1 MSRVLL
7 VEDDPGNRRILENRL
22 SGSGHE
28 VAVAET
34 GAQGL
39 SLARETRFDLVLVSA
54 ELKSGVDGFEV
65 CRRTKAL
72 PESVRPGILLYCE
85 QSPVPEVIERGYQA
99 GSDAFVT
106 RPDLPGLEHV
116 LQVLGRQR
124 ARVAELEGEIAR
136 LSDPK
141 RRSET
146 GATPVPPRERAAK
159 DGEDRAGALREFAS
173 GRPEGVLVVDAEGT
187 VRHADRGACE
197 LFGGSIEG
205 RHLGDLAPA
214 SGLEAF
220 VRDSRLETREGFRF
234 DLAARKGHP
243 GRSLTAT
250 VVPLVVHSGNPDS
263 EIRVVLLHDAARRR
277 LAAEVLRLQDPS
289 LARQEL
295 GPLLEAAREAYR
307 PHTMVGASPAT
318 ADLRRSLAA
327 WSRTDAP
334 VLLVGERGTGKERA
348 ARILHY
354 SGPSSGAF
362 VQISC
367 GAFSPE
373 NLELELFG
381 RVRGASPGAL
391 ADRPGLFHLAQDGTL
406 YLDEIAEAP
415 IQTQERILKFLEEGV
430 VSRVGTAKSERLG
443 VRLLLSTSAPLEGR
457 VREGRFSQGLLRRLE
472 GSALVLPPLGERL
485 EDVPMLV
492 RHYLGYFGTSRGVLD
507 IDDDALAVLC
517 RHAWRGNV
525 SELVDCI
532 EQSCATAGGESIG
545 VADLPKMV
553 GDPKRAPGAHDVIPA
568 LPPTR
573 ATRAGG
579 RLGSTQVGSTQVGS
593 APAGNTQPGYIQD
606 ARTERAIPRGIAPSR
621 EIRPWDITDED
632 PICLELY
639 ERKALLRALDRVGGD
654 RLAAAR
660 LLNVGK
666 STLYRKLKQFGIA

>member
-7 VEDDPGNRRILENRL
+7 VEDEPGNRRILENRL
-22 SGSGHE
+22 SSNGHE
-28 VAVAET
+28 VAVAES

-39 SLARETRFDLVLVSA
+39 SLARESRFDLVLVSA

-65 CRRTKAL
+65 CRRTRAL
-72 PESVRPGILLYCE
+72 PEGIRPGILLYCE
-85 QSPVPEVIERGYQA
+85 QSPVPEVIERGYKA
-99 GSDAFVT
+99 GTDAFVT

-116 LQVLGRQR
+116 LQVIGRQR
-124 ARVAELEGEIAR
+124 ARVAELEEEVAR

-141 RRSET
+141 RRPEAAS
-146 GATPVPPRERAAK
+146 AAAPARDRAAK
-159 DGEDRAGALREFAS
+159 EGEDRAGALREFAS

-220 VRDSRLETREGFRF
+220 VRDARLETREGFRF

-243 GRSLTAT
+243 GRTLTAT
-250 VVPLVVHSGNPDS
+250 VVPLVVHSGHPDS

-307 PHTMVGASPAT
+307 PHTLVGTSAST
-318 ADLRRSLAA
+318 AELRRSLSA
-327 WSRTDAP
+327 WSRTEAP

-354 SGPSSGAF
+354 SGPSTGAF
-362 VQISC
+362 VKLSC
-367 GAFSPE
+367 GALAPE
-373 NLELELFG
+373 NLDLELFG
-381 RVRGASPGAL
+381 RVRGAAPGAL

-406 YLDEIAEAP
+406 YLEEIAEAP
-415 IQTQERILKFLEEGV
+415 VPTQEKILRFLEEGV
-430 VSRVGTAKSERLG
+430 VARVGTPKVERLS
-443 VRLLLSTSAPLEGR
+443 VRILLSTSAPLEGR
-457 VREGRFSQGLLRRLE
+457 VREGRFSEGLLRRLE
-472 GSALVLPPLGERL
+472 GSMLAFPRL
-485 EDVPMLV
+485 ADRREDVPVLV
-492 RHYLGYFGTSRGVLD
+492 RLYLGTFGAPRGVLD
-507 IDDDALAVLC
+507 IDEEALAMLG
-517 RHAWRGNV
+517 RHEWRGNV

-532 EQSCATAGGESIG
+532 EQCCAAADGESIAVG
-545 VADLPKMV
+545 DLPRSIV
-553 GDPKRAPGAHDVIPA
+553 DPKRAGGAHDVIPS

-573 ATRAGG
+573 AARVAARPGAVAASSPHAATAQDGRAE
-579 RLGSTQVGSTQVGS
+579 RELPR
-593 APAGNTQPGYIQD
+593 ATQP
-606 ARTERAIPRGIAPSR
+606 AR

>member
-1 MSRVLL
+1 LSRVLL

-22 SGSGHE
+22 SGHGHE
-28 VAVAET
+28 VAVAES

-116 LQVLGRQR
+116 LGIIARQR
-124 ARVAELEGEIAR
+124 ARVAELEGEVAR

-141 RRSET
+141 RRPET
-146 GATPVPPRERAAK
+146 PAAPVAPRDRAAK
-159 DGEDRAGALREFAS
+159 DGDDRAGALREFAS

-220 VRDSRLETREGFRF
+220 VRDARLETREGFRV

-250 VVPLVVHSGNPDS
+250 VVPLVVHSSHPES
-263 EIRVVLLHDAARRR
+263 EIRVVLMHDAARRR

-289 LARQEL
+289 LARQEI

-307 PHTMVGASPAT
+307 PHTMVGASAAT
-318 ADLRRSLAA
+318 ASLRRSLAA
-327 WSRTDAP
+327 WSRASTP
-334 VLLVGERGTGKERA
+334 VLLLGERGTGKERA

-354 SGPSSGAF
+354 SGPSTGAF
-362 VQISC
+362 VQLSC
-367 GAFSPE
+367 GALAPE
-373 NLELELFG
+373 NLDLELFG
-381 RVRGASPGAL
+381 RVRGASAGAL

-415 IQTQERILKFLEEGV
+415 MPTQEKILRFLEEGV
-430 VSRVGTAKSERLG
+430 VARVGTPKPERLA
-443 VRLLLSTSAPLEGR
+443 VRLVLSSSAPLAGR
-457 VREGRFSQGLLRRLE
+457 VREGRFSESLLRRLE
-472 GSALVLPPLGERL
+472 SSALVFPPLGERL
-485 EDVPMLV
+485 EDIPTLV
-492 RHYLGYFGTSRGVLD
+492 RHYIALFGSPRGILD
-507 IDDDALAVLC
+507 IDEEALAALG
-517 RHAWRGNV
+517 RHPWRGNI

-532 EQSCATAGGESIG
+532 EQACAASSGESIG
-545 VADLPKMV
+545 VEDIPRTI
-553 GDPKRAPGAHDVIPA
+553 GDSRRATVAHDLIPA

-573 ATRAGG
+573 APRAAA
-579 RLGSTQVGSTQVGS
+579 RPATSPPGS
-593 APAGNTQPGYIQD
+593 PAEVRPD
-606 ARTERAIPRGIAPSR
+606 REIPRGIAPSR

-654 RLAAAR
+654 RLAAAK

>member
-1 MSRVLL
+1 MLL

-22 SGSGHE
+22 STSGHE
-28 VAVAET
+28 VAVAES

-39 SLARETRFDLVLVSA
+39 SLARESRFDLVLVSA

-72 PESVRPGILLYCE
+72 PEGVRPGIILYCE
-85 QSPVPEVIERGYQA
+85 QSPVPEVIERGYTA

-116 LQVLGRQR
+116 LAILGRQR
-124 ARVAELEGEIAR
+124 ARVTELESEIAR
-136 LSDPK
+136 LADPK
-141 RRSET
+141 RRQD
-146 GATPVPPRERAAK
+146 PPPPAVSTRDRAAK
-159 DGEDRAGALREFAS
+159 EGEDRAGALRELAC

-197 LFGGSIEG
+197 LFGGTIEG

-220 VRDSRLETREGFRF
+220 VRDARLETREGFRF

-295 GPLLEAAREAYR
+295 GPLLEAARETYR

-318 ADLRRSLAA
+318 AALRQSLAA
-327 WSRTDAP
+327 WSRTHAP

-354 SGPSSGAF
+354 SGPSTGAF
-362 VQISC
+362 VQLSC
-367 GAFSPE
+367 GALAPE
-373 NLELELFG
+373 NLDLELFG
-381 RVRGASPGAL
+381 RVRGSTPGAL

-406 YLDEIAEAP
+406 YLDEIADAP
-415 IQTQERILKFLEEGV
+415 VATQERILKFLEEGV
-430 VSRVGTAKSERLG
+430 VSRVGTPKSERLS
-443 VRLLLSTSAPLEGR
+443 VRLVLSTSAPLEGR
-457 VREGRFSQGLLRRLE
+457 LREGRFSEGLLRRLE
-472 GSALVLPPLGERL
+472 SFMLALPPLGERL

-492 RHYLGYFGTSRGVLD
+492 RHYLGFFGSSRGVLD
-507 IDDDALAVLC
+507 IDDEALAALS
-517 RHAWRGNV
+517 RHSWPGNV

-532 EQSCATAGGESIG
+532 EQACAGAASESLGI
-545 VADLPKMV
+545 ADLPAPI
-553 GDPKRAPGAHDVIPA
+553 GDSKRAAAAHDVIPA
-568 LPPTR
+568 LPPVR
-573 ATRAGG
+573 APRTGARTGAVPAASTQLASAGAGG
-579 RLGSTQVGSTQVGS
+579 LTG
-593 APAGNTQPGYIQD
+593 
-606 ARTERAIPRGIAPSR
+606 ARVDREVPRGVAQSR
-621 EIRPWDITDED
+621 DIRPWDITDDD

-654 RLAAAR
+654 RLAAAK

>member
-7 VEDDPGNRRILENRL
+7 VEDEPGNRRILENRL
-22 SGSGHE
+22 SSSGHE
-28 VAVAET
+28 VAVAES

-39 SLARETRFDLVLVSA
+39 SLARESRFDLVLVSA

-72 PESVRPGILLYCE
+72 PESIRPGILLYCE
-85 QSPVPEVIERGYQA
+85 QSPVPEVIERGYKA

-116 LQVLGRQR
+116 LGILGRQR
-124 ARVAELEGEIAR
+124 ARVAELESEIAR
-136 LSDPK
+136 LNDPK
-141 RRSET
+141 RRPDP
-146 GATPVPPRERAAK
+146 APAPVASRDRAAK
-159 DGEDRAGALREFAS
+159 EGEDRAGAVKELAC

-220 VRDSRLETREGFRF
+220 VRDARLETREGFRF

-277 LAAEVLRLQDPS
+277 LAAEVLRLQDPG

-295 GPLLEAAREAYR
+295 GPLLEAARETYR
-307 PHTMVGASPAT
+307 PHTMVGASSAT
-318 ADLRRSLAA
+318 AALRQSLAA
-327 WSRTDAP
+327 WSRTNAP

-354 SGPSSGAF
+354 SGPSTGAF
-362 VQISC
+362 VQLSC
-367 GAFSPE
+367 GALAPE
-373 NLELELFG
+373 NLDLELFG
-381 RVRGASPGAL
+381 RVRGSTPGAL

-406 YLDEIAEAP
+406 YLDEIADAP
-415 IQTQERILKFLEEGV
+415 VATQEQVLRFLEEGI
-430 VSRVGTAKSERLG
+430 VSRVGTPKSERLS
-443 VRLLLSTSAPLEGR
+443 VRLVLSTSAPLEGR
-457 VREGRFSQGLLRRLE
+457 VREGRFSEGLFRRLE
-472 GSALVLPPLGERL
+472 SSTLAFPPLGERL

-492 RHYLGYFGTSRGVLD
+492 RHYLGFFGSSRGVLD
-507 IDDDALAVLC
+507 IDDEALAVLC
-517 RHAWRGNV
+517 RYGWRGNV

-532 EQSCATAGGESIG
+532 EQACGAATGEAIKIE
-545 VADLPKMV
+545 DLPTPV
-553 GDPKRAPGAHDVIPA
+553 GDAKRAPGAQDVIPA
-568 LPPTR
+568 LPPSR
-573 ATRAGG
+573 APRAGVRPG
-579 RLGSTQVGSTQVGS
+579 VV
-593 APAGNTQPGYIQD
+593 PASNTQPASVGSGNNPA
-606 ARTERAIPRGIAPSR
+606 ARAEREIPRGVAPGR
-621 EIRPWDITDED
+621 DIRPWDITDDD

-654 RLAAAR
+654 RLAAAK

>member
-1 MSRVLL
+1 MLL

-22 SGSGHE
+22 SGNGHE
-28 VAVAET
+28 VSVAES

-39 SLARETRFDLVLVSA
+39 SLARESRFDLVLVSA

-85 QSPVPEVIERGYQA
+85 QSPVPEVIERGYRA
-99 GSDAFVT
+99 GTDAFVT

-116 LQVLGRQR
+116 LGVLGRHR
-124 ARVAELEGEIAR
+124 ARVAELETEIAR

-141 RRSET
+141 RRPEPAAAPAS
-146 GATPVPPRERAAK
+146 PRDRAAK
-159 DGEDRAGALREFAS
+159 DGEDRAGAVKELAC

-220 VRDSRLETREGFRF
+220 VRDARLEAREGFRF

-250 VVPLVVHSGNPDS
+250 VLPLVVHSGNPDS

-277 LAAEVLRLQDPS
+277 LAAEVLRLQDPG

-295 GPLLEAAREAYR
+295 GPLLEAARETYR
-307 PHTMVGASPAT
+307 PHTMVGASPAMD
-318 ADLRRSLAA
+318 ALRRSLAA

-334 VLLVGERGTGKERA
+334 ALLVGDRGTGKERA

-354 SGPSSGAF
+354 SGPSTGAF
-362 VQISC
+362 VQLSC
-367 GAFSPE
+367 GALAPE
-373 NLELELFG
+373 NLDLELFG
-381 RVRGASPGAL
+381 RVRGSTPGAL
-391 ADRPGLFHLAQDGTL
+391 ADRPGLVHLAQDGTL

-415 IQTQERILKFLEEGV
+415 VATQERVLRFLEDGV
-430 VSRVGTAKSERLG
+430 VSRAGTPKPERLR
-443 VRLLLSTSAPLEGR
+443 VRLVLSTSAPLEGR
-457 VREGRFSQGLLRRLE
+457 VREGRFSEGLFRRLE
-472 GSALVLPPLGERL
+472 ASMLAFPPLGERL
-485 EDVPMLV
+485 EDVPVLV
-492 RHYLGYFGTSRGVLD
+492 RHYLGSFGSSRGVLD
-507 IDDDALAVLC
+507 IDDEALAILC
-517 RHAWRGNV
+517 RHHWRGNV
-525 SELVDCI
+525 SELVDCV
-532 EQSCATAGGESIG
+532 EHACAAASRESIG
-545 VADLPKMV
+545 VDDLPPTI
-553 GDPKRAPGAHDVIPA
+553 GDPKRAPGAQDVIPSLPPKNAPRAGVRPGVAPPGSA
-568 LPPTR
+568 LPSS
-573 ATRAGG
+573 AGS
-579 RLGSTQVGSTQVGS
+579 GSL
-593 APAGNTQPGYIQD
+593 QPS
-606 ARTERAIPRGIAPSR
+606 RSEREIPRGAAPGR
-621 EIRPWDITDED
+621 DIRPWDITDDD

-654 RLAAAR
+654 RLAAAK